1 MQNITNIK
9 ELEKELRI
17 NGEMVVT
24 KSSNNSVIFLSI
36 EEYKKKLQD
45 EEIENKLLN
54 AEKQIN
60 DGKTV
65 KATEVFKELE
75 EKYGF

>member
-1 MQNITNIK
+1 MQNITNIQ
-9 ELEKELRI
+9 ELERAINL

-24 KSSNNSVIFLSI
+24 KNSENNVILLSI

-45 EEIENKLLN
+45 LEIEKKLLN
-54 AEKQIN
+54 AEKQIEE
-60 DGKTV
+60 GKTV

>member
-1 MQNITNIK
+1 MQNITNIQ
-9 ELEKELRI
+9 ELERAISL

-24 KSSNNSVIFLSI
+24 KNSKNNVILLSI

-45 EEIENKLLN
+45 EEIEKKLLN
-54 AEKQIN
+54 AEKQI
-60 DGKTV
+60 DEGKTV
-65 KATEVFKELE
+65 KATEVFRELE

>member
-1 MQNITNIK
+1 MQNITNIQ
-9 ELEKELRI
+9 ELERAISL

-24 KSSNNSVIFLSI
+24 KNSKNNVVLLSI

-45 EEIENKLLN
+45 EEIEKKLLN
-54 AEKQIN
+54 AEKQI
-60 DGKTV
+60 DEGKTV
-65 KATEVFKELE
+65 KATEVFRELE